1 MIKLTLDNNIST
13 LEIYDLSLI
22 QDVAVRVENGVELA
36 QIITSRYDTVSVLAS
51 AKAVKKLLEYA
62 RADED
67 NRNKVYQI
75 YRKPVRKGNEIQINE
90 TLTVRDMDSYGYG
103 HLKILDIIP
112 DQNMEEVFKEVK
124 ERMEKGFNKEPS
136 SKGLERLSKALKE
149 MQRGIHG

>member
-124 ERMEKGFNKEPS
+124 ERMEKE
-136 SKGLERLSKALKE
+136 
-149 MQRGIHG
+149 

>member
-51 AKAVKKLLEYA
+51 ATAVKKLIEYA
-62 RADED
+62 RADEH
-67 NRNKVYQI
+67 NRDKVYQI
-75 YRKPVRKGNEIQINE
+75 HRTPARNGNEIQINE

-124 ERMEKGFNKEPS
+124 ERMEKRSKE
-136 SKGLERLSKALKE
+136 
-149 MQRGIHG
+149 Q

>member
-22 QDVAVRVENGVELA
+22 KDVAVRVENGIELA
-36 QIITSRYDTVSVLAS
+36 QIITGRYDIVSVLAS
-51 AKAVKKLLEYA
+51 AKAVKKLIEYA
-62 RADED
+62 RADEHNQD
-67 NRNKVYQI
+67 KVYQI
-75 YRKPVRKGNEIQINE
+75 YRTPARKGNELQINE

-124 ERMEKGFNKEPS
+124 ERMEKE
-136 SKGLERLSKALKE
+136 
-149 MQRGIHG
+149 

>member
-67 NRNKVYQI
+67 NRDKVYQI

-112 DQNMEEVFKEVK
+112 EQNMEEVFKEVK
-124 ERMEKGFNKEPS
+124 ERMEKE
-136 SKGLERLSKALKE
+136 
-149 MQRGIHG
+149 

>member
-67 NRNKVYQI
+67 NRDKVYQI

-124 ERMEKGFNKEPS
+124 ERMEKGVKNNEIYNTNRRKPRNK
-136 SKGLERLSKALKE
+136 K
-149 MQRGIHG
+149 IHDKR

>member
-124 ERMEKGFNKEPS
+124 ERIEKGVKNNEIYKTNRRKPKKQENT
-136 SKGLERLSKALKE
+136 
-149 MQRGIHG
+149 I

>member
-62 RADED
+62 RSDED

-124 ERMEKGFNKEPS
+124 ERMEKRSKE
-136 SKGLERLSKALKE
+136 
-149 MQRGIHG
+149 Q

>member
-1 MIKLTLDNNIST
+1 MIELTLDNNIST

-67 NRNKVYQI
+67 NRDKVYQI

-124 ERMEKGFNKEPS
+124 ERMEKRSKE
-136 SKGLERLSKALKE
+136 
-149 MQRGIHG
+149 Q

>member
-67 NRNKVYQI
+67 NRDKVYQI
-75 YRKPVRKGNEIQINE
+75 YRKPVRKGNEIQITE

-124 ERMEKGFNKEPS
+124 ERMEKGVKNNEIYNTNRRKPRNK
-136 SKGLERLSKALKE
+136 K
-149 MQRGIHG
+149 IHDKR

>member
-62 RADED
+62 RSDED

-75 YRKPVRKGNEIQINE
+75 YRKPVRNGNEIQINE

-124 ERMEKGFNKEPS
+124 ERMEKGVKNNEIYNTNRRKPRNKNIRD
-136 SKGLERLSKALKE
+136 K
-149 MQRGIHG
+149 H

>member
-22 QDVAVRVENGVELA
+22 QDVAVRVENVVELA

-62 RADED
+62 RSEED

-124 ERMEKGFNKEPS
+124 ERMEKGVKNNEIYYTNRRKPRNK
-136 SKGLERLSKALKE
+136 KIRYK
-149 MQRGIHG
+149 H

>member
-22 QDVAVRVENGVELA
+22 KDVAVRVENGVELA
-36 QIITSRYDTVSVLAS
+36 QVITSQYDTVSVLAS

-62 RADED
+62 RADE
-67 NRNKVYQI
+67 RNSDKVYQI
-75 YRKPVRKGNEIQINE
+75 YRTPARKGNELQINE

-124 ERMEKGFNKEPS
+124 ERMEKE
-136 SKGLERLSKALKE
+136 LKKND
-149 MQRGIHG
+149 

>member
-124 ERMEKGFNKEPS
+124 ERMEKGVKNNE
-136 SKGLERLSKALKE
+136 
-149 MQRGIHG
+149 IY